1 MEEFKGAVSHD
12 GINYEVNISPVYNEI
27 LNEVDYMVS
36 CNQLP
41 PFLLAW
47 SNDDNPGFNVHGAA
61 PYIAH
66 DIREPLSIIIE
77 HHYA

>member
-1 MEEFKGAVSHD
+1 MEEFKGAVSQD

-41 PFLLAW
+41 SFLLAW
-47 SNDDNPGFNVHGAA
+47 NNDDSPGFNVQGAA

-66 DIREPLSIIIE
+66 DITEPLSIIIE